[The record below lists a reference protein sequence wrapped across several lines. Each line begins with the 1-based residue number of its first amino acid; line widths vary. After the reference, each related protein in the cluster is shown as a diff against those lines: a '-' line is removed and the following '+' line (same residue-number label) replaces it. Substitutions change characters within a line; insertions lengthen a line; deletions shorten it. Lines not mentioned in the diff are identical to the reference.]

1 MLFLFLQKD
10 PGIIFETEDIEEF
23 LAGIARLSA
32 HGGGDEPEPSIGAI
46 IRAIEASEPGS
57 PIFVFTD
64 ASASDTH
71 RLNEANSL
79 ILRKNVRISFAL
91 VNVAIGKRSL
101 DKQQMA
107 YGTISR
113 KRRQTGSESAYEQLA
128 AISGGQFLRVRTSEI
143 SELAS
148 LVSFSA
154 VQSRRT
160 ILRRSSVSFSTVEHS
175 FPIDSSTVEA
185 VLSINGQSISVSVTT
200 PQGQKDL
207 IESLQLLQ

>member
-1 MLFLFLQKD
+1 M
-10 PGIIFETEDIEEF
+10 
-23 LAGIARLSA
+23 
-32 HGGGDEPEPSIGAI
+32 
-46 IRAIEASEPGS
+46 
-57 PIFVFTD
+57 FTD
-64 ASASDTH
+64 ASASDAH

-91 VNVAIGKRSL
+91 VNVGIGKRSL

-107 YGTISR
+107 YGAISH
-113 KRRQTGSESAYEQLA
+113 KRRQAESENAYQQLA

-160 ILRRSSVSFSTVEHS
+160 IFRRSSISFSTVEHS
-175 FPIDSSTVEA
+175 FPIDSSIVEA

-200 PQGQKDL
+200 PQGQ
-207 IESLQLLQ
+207 ST